1 MAAFTGTQVN
11 TVNTSRKWVALGL
24 ILSLFVLRYLL
35 TASRIFFASESWVIP
50 VYEVGTYI
58 LVAALLIRERR
69 TLVDFHIPPLA
80 IWMIILFRPF
90 ETLYYPLFLTKIVS
104 SMAFPGMPSIL
115 IWLTAVGLIIA
126 LRSQLFRTGNIR
138 RQEWIW
144 ILIGLGIGLAD
155 AIVISYPTSL
165 LFGSFSS
172 QRKDIFIP
180 YLVQGLLGIPQQIGY
195 AAVPE
200 EPVFR
205 AFLWGYLRKSG
216 WRDMWIWIF
225 QAGLFSLA
233 HLYYLNSAPIS
244 FWFVVP
250 FGGLVLGWLAWR
262 SRSIATSMVAHGVSN
277 SMGSTL
283 AYLIAVYRT

>member
-1 MAAFTGTQVN
+1 MSIIAESQRMQIKFRRSWIT
-11 TVNTSRKWVALGL
+11 LGL
-24 ILSLFVLRYLL
+24 IIGLFVLRYLL
-35 TASRIFFASESWVIP
+35 TASRIIFIGGPWVIP

-58 LVAALLIRERR
+58 LVATLLIWERR
-69 TLVDFHIPPLA
+69 ALVDYHIPPLA
-80 IWMIILFRPF
+80 IWMIVLFRPL
-90 ETLYYPLFLTKIVS
+90 ETLYYPLFSLRTNDP
-104 SMAFPGMPSIL
+104 MAFPGMSSIF

-126 LRSQLFRTGNIR
+126 LRSQLFRTGNVR

-155 AIVISYPTSL
+155 AIVISYPASL
-165 LFGSFSS
+165 QFGPFSS

-216 WRDMWIWIF
+216 WRDMWIWLF

-233 HLYYLNSAPIS
+233 HLYYLSSAPIS

-283 AYLIAVYRT
+283 AYLIAVFRT